1 MTVDMDVS
9 AILPPNATPFE
20 RAVALA
26 ASDDLPVPIREV
38 FDPAQTP
45 IAFLPWLAVH
55 DGVLLWFS
63 DWAEARK
70 RQVIDEAPV
79 LAGRIGTRSAS
90 IAMLGYVDGDALD
103 IVSYPARFIFGRART
118 GRTPIGH
125 PPWLARHLVRVWMVA
140 PARSFVMGRG
150 VLSSDRLKTPDR
162 EALRRCLVALATA
175 KSPETEYRADFGH
188 KRELLL
194 SDAPL
199 LDGSYSL
206 GAYVAR
212 NKL

>member
-1 MTVDMDVS
+1 MTGVR
-9 AILPPNATPFE
+9 ALLPTPRAFE
-20 RAVALA
+20 RAA
-26 ASDDLPVPIREV
+26 AAAMTDDLPVPIEAV
-38 FDPAQTP
+38 FVPAETP
-45 IAFLPWLAVH
+45 VAFLPWLAVH

-90 IAMLGYVDGDALD
+90 IAMLGYVDGVALD
-103 IVSYPARFIFGRART
+103 IVSYPARFIFGAARV
-118 GRTPIGH
+118 GRSPIGH
-125 PPWLARHLVRVWMVA
+125 PPWLARHLVRIATVA
-140 PARSFVMGRG
+140 PARCFVMGRA
-150 VLSSDRLKTPDR
+150 VLARRRLKTPDR
-162 EALRRCLVALATA
+162 ETLRRCLVALATA

-188 KRELLL
+188 RRELLL
-194 SDAPL
+194 SDAPP
-199 LDGSYSL
+199 LDGTYSL